1 MPQRRATIKDVAI
14 HAGVSITTVSHV
26 LNDAP
31 GKRVNKETRARVK
44 AAADQLGYLPNRM
57 ARSLRTQRAG
67 SVAMIGDEIVTTPF
81 AGGLIL
87 GAQDVTTAHDS
98 VLLVLNTGYEPA
110 VEARE
115 VEQLRRHPVDGVLYA
130 AMYNRSVTIPAE
142 LRGTPVVVVN
152 GTCDDPTI
160 PWIAPDEEAG
170 GWDAADVLVAAG
182 HRRLGLLNNRDDI
195 PARHGR
201 ERGFRRRAA
210 EAGLAAHDVVVT
222 YAEADPQPAY
232 EAARAMLERPDRPTG
247 LFCFNDRV
255 AMGVYGA
262 AAAVGLRIPDDLSV
276 VGFDN
281 QPYVA
286 DGLFP
291 GLTTVGLPH
300 YEMGAWAAEQL
311 FARIEA
317 PEGQLPPALF
327 TRLRGSVVHRGS
339 VASPPR

>member
-1 MPQRRATIKDVAI
+1 MPQRRVTIKDVAMD
-14 HAGVSITTVSHV
+14 AGVSITTVSHV
-26 LNDAP
+26 INDVP
-31 GKRVNKETRARVK
+31 GKRVNKETRARVQ
-44 AAADQLGYLPNRM
+44 AAAERLGYSPNRL
-57 ARSLRTQRAG
+57 AQSLRNQRAG

-87 GAQDVTTAHDS
+87 GAQDVTMAHDS

-115 VEQLRRHPVDGVLYA
+115 VEELTRHQVDGVLYA
-130 AMYNRSVTIPAE
+130 AMYNRAVTIPAA

-152 GTCDDPTI
+152 GTSEDPTI
-160 PWIAPDEEAG
+160 SWIAPDEEAG

-210 EAGLAAHDVVVT
+210 EAGLSAQGVVVA

-232 EAARAMLERPDRPTG
+232 EAALAMLDRPDRPTG

-255 AMGVYGA
+255 AMGAYGA
-262 AAAVGLRIPDDLSV
+262 AAALGLRIPEDLSV

-317 PEGQLPPALF
+317 PEGQVPPALF
-327 TRLRGSVVHRGS
+327 TRLRGSVVHRDS